1 MKGGALLTTG
11 EKTTFEKEGGAWSR
25 SGSSSEPDELISI
38 TDLFRPV
45 TQLITHQRPQTGGYI
60 SIDIVPCSYLS

>member
-45 TQLITHQRPQTGGYI
+45 TQLITLRIKDPKRGAIYR
-60 SIDIVPCSYLS
+60 SI